1 MRKCEYCQDEATTS
15 HNEEYLCERH
25 YDVLYQKELKV
36 IQLIEV
42 PKTRLEKRLNKKY
55 MKLIQGEITPE
66 IVEEFKK
73 DVKKIKIKK

>member
-1 MRKCEYCQDEATTS
+1 MNCQYCPDKATTS

-25 YDVLYQKELKV
+25 YDVLYQKKLKV
-36 IQLIEV
+36 LQLMEV
-42 PKTRLEKRLNKKY
+42 PKTRLEQKLNKKY

-73 DVKKIKIKK
+73 DVKKLKTKNQ

>member
-1 MRKCEYCQDEATTS
+1 MNCQYCPDKATTS

-36 IQLIEV
+36 LQLMEV

-55 MKLIQGEITPE
+55 MKLMEGEITPE

-73 DVKKIKIKK
+73 DVKKLKIKK

>member
-1 MRKCEYCQDEATTS
+1 MNCQYCQDKATTS

-25 YDVLYQKELKV
+25 YDVLYRKELKV
-36 IQLIEV
+36 EQLMEV

-55 MKLIQGEITPE
+55 MKLMDGEITPE

-73 DVKKIKIKK
+73 DVKKLKIKK

>member
-1 MRKCEYCQDEATTS
+1 MNCQYCPDKATTS

-25 YDVLYQKELKV
+25 YDALYQKELKV
-36 IQLIEV
+36 IQLMEV

-73 DVKKIKIKK
+73 DVKKLKIKK